1 MSLVHHVNFIISPKF
16 SMDKPNMKLVGYG
29 LRFNR
34 FVSYSDYTQLTRLIN
49 MSSSC
54 LTHEICL
61 ACLTYL
67 IKWHFT
73 NIPFKPYA
81 YKHISCCGLVV
92 YFLWLSWSFVIL
104 KYVFVDWN
112 KSALWTLIRGECSKK
127 PLPRNGSDPCA
138 TIEKPKLERKGH

>member
-1 MSLVHHVNFIISPKF
+1 ML
-16 SMDKPNMKLVGYG
+16 G
-29 LRFNR
+29 
-34 FVSYSDYTQLTRLIN
+34 SY
-49 MSSSC
+49 
-54 LTHEICL
+54 LTHKICL

-73 NIPFKPYA
+73 SISFKPYA

-112 KSALWTLIRGECSKK
+112 KSTLWTLIRGECSKK
-127 PLPRNGSDPCA
+127 PLPWNGSDPCA
-138 TIEKPKLERKGH
+138 NIEKPKLERKGHGPTHRQGNPRVWCTPRNNKLAKKGSVGPPKIRFWSPYFLRSMKMMM